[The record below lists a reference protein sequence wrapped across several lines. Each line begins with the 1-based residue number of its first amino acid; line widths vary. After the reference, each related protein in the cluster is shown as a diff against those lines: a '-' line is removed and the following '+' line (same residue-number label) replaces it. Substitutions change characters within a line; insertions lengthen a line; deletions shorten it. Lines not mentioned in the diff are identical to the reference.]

1 MKKIFKGIA
10 FKIGENIFMNNES
23 KIIFYHDIHK
33 NKKYTEM
40 STSIN
45 LFKKHIDELINQGY
59 ELVSTITNDI
69 GQIKIQ
75 MDDGFRGIYDCYDFL
90 IKNNIPLEVFLITD
104 KIGSNNYLS
113 KSQILDL
120 FDDNLIT
127 FSSHTSSHLNLTLC
141 NEEKIHQELLNSKF
155 VIEDLLHENI
165 SSLCF
170 PMGYFSQKI
179 VQIAKNIGFSK
190 MYSSIPGSYR
200 DTIISSNV
208 YRRNLVQFSSVFEF
222 KSILNGGNRII
233 ENRLMKKYFIK

>member
-10 FKIGENIFMNNES
+10 FKLGANIFMNNES
-23 KIIFYHDIHK
+23 KIIFYHDVHK

-141 NEEKIHQELLNSKF
+141 NEEKIHQELINSKF
-155 VIEDLLHENI
+155 VMYLKTL
-165 SSLCF
+165 
-170 PMGYFSQKI
+170 QK
-179 VQIAKNIGFSK
+179 
-190 MYSSIPGSYR
+190 
-200 DTIISSNV
+200 
-208 YRRNLVQFSSVFEF
+208 
-222 KSILNGGNRII
+222 
-233 ENRLMKKYFIK
+233 